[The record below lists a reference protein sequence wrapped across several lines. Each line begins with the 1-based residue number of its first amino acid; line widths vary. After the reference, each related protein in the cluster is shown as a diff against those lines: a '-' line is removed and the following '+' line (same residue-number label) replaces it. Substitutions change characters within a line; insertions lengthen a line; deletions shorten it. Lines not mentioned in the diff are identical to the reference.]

1 MSRPILR
8 NLVETHVAE
17 GYDGLRQHFPD
28 FCGCDTCRLD
38 VLVYA
43 LNRLTPRYVIGREGT
58 VVTDVNLDKDQNRA
72 TIDVAIMEGF
82 RKVHLAPRC
91 ERRGA
96 AK

>member
-1 MSRPILR
+1 MSRPLLR

-38 VLVYA
+38 VMVYA
-43 LNRLTPRYVIGREGT
+43 LNRLTPRYGVGREGT

-91 ERRGA
+91 ERRGV

>member
-1 MSRPILR
+1 
-8 NLVETHVAE
+8 
-17 GYDGLRQHFPD
+17 
-28 FCGCDTCRLD
+28 
-38 VLVYA
+38 
-43 LNRLTPRYVIGREGT
+43 

-91 ERRGA
+91 ERRGV